1 MALKF
6 RTPFIKIGF
15 KNPTIAEQTPYA
27 KTRQVINGPYTR
39 IYLIRHCHP
48 DYSTK
53 EVLGDKNMPL
63 SDIGKK
69 QRNFLNK
76 KLEQIKLDKIYI
88 SDFVRSKETAE
99 NFAKKHKKRMYVDK
113 RLNEVDWTEWY
124 KIKYFRMSEKTRIKK
139 IKEYKHMDVEMNKLQ
154 EKSRRLLA
162 DIYKKNKGKNIGLF
176 CHGNLIRSMVTSILN
191 TDVIGFLSM
200 EIYQSSV
207 IKLVI
212 DRDGYI
218 KINYINN
225 ICHLPHK
232 PDEDLFLAALN
243 Q

>member
-1 MALKF
+1 MSLKF
-6 RTPFIKIGF
+6 RTPFVKIGF
-15 KNPTIAEQTPYA
+15 KDPSLKEQTPYA

-48 DYSTK
+48 DYTYK
-53 EVLGDKNMPL
+53 EILGDEKMPL
-63 SDIGKK
+63 SDLGKK
-69 QRNFLNK
+69 QRKLLNK
-76 KLEQIKLDKIYI
+76 KLEQIELDKIYI
-88 SDFVRSKETAE
+88 SEFVRAYQTAE
-99 NFAKKHKKRMYVDK
+99 EFAKKHKKRMYVDK

-139 IKEYKHMDVEMNKLQ
+139 IKEYKNMEKKMQDLQ
-154 EKSRRLLA
+154 DKSRRLLA
-162 DIYKKNKGKNIGLF
+162 DIYQNNKGKRVGIF

-207 IKLVI
+207 TKLVI

-225 ICHLPHK
+225 ISHLPHK

>member
-1 MALKF
+1 MNLKLNS
-6 RTPFIKIGF
+6 PFV
-15 KNPTIAEQTPYA
+15 NVSLQTPYA
-27 KTRQVINGPYTR
+27 KTLPQINGPYTR

-48 DYSTK
+48 DYTIKQTLSDEK
-53 EVLGDKNMPL
+53 MPL
-63 SDIGKK
+63 SNLGLK
-69 QRNFLNK
+69 QRKLLQK
-76 KLEQIKLDKIYI
+76 KLQQINLEKIYI
-88 SDFVRSKETAE
+88 SEFVRSQQTAE
-99 NFAKKHKKRMYVDK
+99 LYAKKHKKRMFTDK
-113 RLNEVDWTEWY
+113 RLNEIDWVDWY
-124 KIKYFRMSEKTRIKK
+124 KTKYFRMSEKTRIKK
-139 IKEYKHMDVEMNKLQ
+139 LPAYRRMDKDLQKLHEQ
-154 EKSRRLLA
+154 VRRLLY
-162 DIYKKNKGKNIGLF
+162 DIYQHNKGKSVGLF
-176 CHGNLIRSMVTSILN
+176 CHGNLIRAIVTSILN

-207 IKLVI
+207 TKLVI

>member
-1 MALKF
+1 MDLKLGKKF
-6 RTPFIKIGF
+6 KKVVF
-15 KNPTIAEQTPYA
+15 KNPSANQQTPYA
-27 KTRQVINGPYTR
+27 KTRQIINGPYTR

-48 DYSTK
+48 DYHTK
-53 EVLGDKNMPL
+53 DELGDEKMPL
-63 SDIGKK
+63 SDLGQK
-69 QRNFLNK
+69 QRKFLNK
-76 KLEQIKLDKIYI
+76 KLEQIKLDKVYI
-88 SDFVRSKETAE
+88 SELVRARQTAE
-99 NFAKKHKKRMYVDK
+99 HFARKHKKRMYVDS
-113 RLNEVDWTEWY
+113 RLNEIDWNEWY
-124 KIKYFRMSEKTRIKK
+124 KIKYFQMSEKTRIKK
-139 IKEYKHMDVEMNKLQ
+139 IKEYKSLDKKLQ
-154 EKSRRLLA
+154 KLHENSRRLLA
-162 DIYKKNKGKNIGLF
+162 DIYKNNKGKRIGLF
-176 CHGNLIRSMVTSILN
+176 CHGNLIRAMVTSILN

-207 IKLVI
+207 TKLVI

>member
-1 MALKF
+1 MEVRIK
-6 RTPFIKIGF
+6 TPFVNVKL
-15 KNPTIAEQTPYA
+15 ETPYA
-27 KTRQVINGPYTR
+27 KTLPNINGPYTR

-48 DYSTK
+48 DYGIK
-53 EVLGDKNMPL
+53 HIVGDEKMPL
-63 SDIGKK
+63 SDLGRK
-69 QRNFLNK
+69 QRKLLNK
-76 KLEQIKLDKIYI
+76 KLKQIQLEKIYV
-88 SDFVRSKETAE
+88 SELLRARETAE
-99 NFAKKHKKRMYVDK
+99 EFAKKNKKKIYTDK
-113 RLNEVDWTEWY
+113 RLNEIDWTDWY
-124 KIKYFRMSEKTRIKK
+124 KIKYFNMSEKTRVKRIQKYRT
-139 IKEYKHMDVEMNKLQ
+139 IDRELHKLHS
-154 EKSRRLLA
+154 KSRKLLA
-162 DIYKKNKGKNIGLF
+162 DVYKKNRGKRVGLF
-176 CHGNLIRSMVTSILN
+176 CHGNLIRAMVTSILH

-207 IKLVI
+207 TKLVI

>member
-6 RTPFIKIGF
+6 RTPFINIGF
-15 KNPTIAEQTPYA
+15 KTPTIDEQTAYA

-48 DYSTK
+48 DYTLK
-53 EVLGDKNMPL
+53 ETLGDEKMPL
-63 SDIGKK
+63 SDIGLK
-69 QRNFLNK
+69 QRKVLYK
-76 KLEQIKLDKIYI
+76 KLKQINIEKIYI
-88 SDFVRSKETAE
+88 SEFVRARETAE
-99 NFAKKHKKRMYVDK
+99 DYAKKQNKRIYVDK
-113 RLNEVDWTEWY
+113 RLNEIDWTEWY

-139 IKEYKHMDVEMNKLQ
+139 IKAYKHMDLEMNKLQ

-162 DIYKKNKGKNIGLF
+162 DIYKKNKGKRVGLF
-176 CHGNLIRSMVTSILN
+176 CHGNLIRSIVTSILN

-200 EIYQSSV
+200 EIYQSS
-207 IKLVI
+207 ITKLVI

-232 PDEDLFLAALN
+232 PNEDLFLAALN